1 MAQKKL
7 DYIVEAVRYS
17 AEGNI
22 AYMRVY
28 ERHGA
33 VWSDHLLLDRKE
45 VSERLAQG
53 KRFVAGERKNYL
65 GGVFNTGKALYQID
79 GKILIEEQTCSHDLL
94 SGVPVF

>member
-1 MAQKKL
+1 MAQKKP

-17 AEGNI
+17 VEGNI
-22 AYMRVY
+22 AYIRVY

-33 VWSDHLLLDRKE
+33 VWSDHLLLERKE
-45 VSERLAQG
+45 VSKRLAQG
-53 KRFVAGERKNYL
+53 KCFVSGERKVYL
-65 GGVFNTGKALYQID
+65 GGVFNTGKALHQVD